1 MSLQIALFKIKKDKV
16 HVWKDWCNTLQKKFN
31 KEAIE
36 TLKEEGLES
45 EFYTLFEIDE
55 DFYTLAGG
63 YRLINGSTS
72 DKKLNKV
79 HNDKKKE
86 CFEEKC
92 NADILLDL
100 HI

>member
-1 MSLQIALFKIKKDKV
+1 MSLQIALFKIKNEKV
-16 HVWKDWCNTLQKKFN
+16 QEWKEWCIILQEKLN

-45 EFYTLFEIDE
+45 EFYTIFEIQGG
-55 DFYTLAGG
+55 FYTLAGG
-63 YRLINGSTS
+63 NRLKEGKITNREIN
-72 DKKLNKV
+72 KI

-86 CFEEKC
+86 CFEKKC
-92 NADILLDL
+92 DVKILVDL

>member
-1 MSLQIALFKIKKDKV
+1 MSLQIALFKIKKDKIQT
-16 HVWKDWCNTLQKKFN
+16 WKDWCISLQKKFS

-45 EFYTLFEIDE
+45 EFYTVFEIKG

-63 YRLINGSTS
+63 YRLKNGSTS
-72 DKKLNKV
+72 DRELNKM

-92 NADILLDL
+92 DAEILLDL